1 MKAVTAVILKRSKD
15 DKYPIIITGSKWND
29 CWIKAAEIGVYFNN
43 GYSTQGYLTEE
54 GQFFTMNE
62 WYDKQI
68 EKRMAE

>member
-15 DKYPIIITGSKWND
+15 DKYPIIIAGSNWSE

-43 GYSTQGYLTEE
+43 GHSKQGYLTEE
-54 GQFFTMNE
+54 GRFYTINE

-68 EKRMAE
+68 EERMV